1 MRTGYFS
8 RFIEDSYERSFFS
21 RLNLEVHEIGFASEH
36 IYWKNRNFKADSYF
50 RVYYLTEGE
59 AALRFPYGLFNVKSG
74 NVYLIPANAPFRYE
88 FKKVPSHYWA
98 HFSSALMESLPV
110 FRKGMEYVIS
120 ENKGIEAAFER
131 LIKLAGEQNIS
142 EIDLTLRRILYPF
155 FRDLSESEYSSLESA
170 SFSSVIDYIDR
181 HLDREIKTTE
191 LASLLKMNRND
202 FSLAFNKTFGIPPKQ
217 YICRR
222 RVDRAK
228 ILLLRERL
236 SVKEVAAA
244 VGYDDEFYFY
254 RIFKKYSGSTPDTFR
269 KMQNPCL

>member
-1 MRTGYFS
+1 MKSGYFS

-21 RLNLEVHEIGFASEH
+21 RLNLEIHEIGFTSEH
-36 IYWKNRNFKADSYF
+36 IHWKNRNFKADSYF

-59 AALRFPYGLFNVKSG
+59 AALRFSYGLFHVKSG

-88 FKKVPSHYWA
+88 FKKAPSHYWA

-110 FRKGMEYVIS
+110 FRMCMEYGIS
-120 ENKGIEAAFER
+120 EHKGIEAAFEL

-142 EIDLTLRRILYPF
+142 EIDLNLRRVLYPF
-155 FRDLSESEYSSLESA
+155 FRNLSASEDSSLESA

-181 HLDREIKTTE
+181 HIDREMKTPE

-202 FSLAFNKTFGIPPKQ
+202 FSLAFNKAFGIPPKQ

-228 ILLLRERL
+228 VLLLREKL
-236 SVKEVAAA
+236 SVKEVAAL

-254 RIFKKYSGSTPDTFR
+254 RIFKKYAGMTPDEYR
-269 KMQNPCL
+269 RSGNPCF